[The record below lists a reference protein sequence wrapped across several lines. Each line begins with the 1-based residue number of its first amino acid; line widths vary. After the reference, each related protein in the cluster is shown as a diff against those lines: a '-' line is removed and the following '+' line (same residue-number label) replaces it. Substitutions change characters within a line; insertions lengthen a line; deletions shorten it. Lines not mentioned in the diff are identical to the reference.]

1 MRTNNIV
8 FSYLLFFTYWDVL
21 REHLSQ
27 GYIAT
32 LLHMQS
38 EMEQCE
44 FSFLIILCDWWL
56 MVATGHACHRIRTRC
71 RCSASDKMGVRDVRG
86 GSISVFPFFLC
97 TYLRLYVDVCQ
108 ILHHIIHILIA
119 YTHIVTTLTQYSH
132 NIP

>member
-86 GSISVFPFFLC
+86 GQIWFFHSFYAHTYVCMLMSVKFYIIS
-97 TYLRLYVDVCQ
+97 YIYS
-108 ILHHIIHILIA
+108 LHIHIL
-119 YTHIVTTLTQYSH
+119 
-132 NIP
+132 